1 MKILQLALL
10 LIASL
15 AFVLIGC
22 SDTPT
27 SMSAGPAQG
36 LNTPT
41 GFAKVG
47 AVIHTATG
55 CARIRAFWGYSYKT
69 EFSFCATLTLQGISS
84 GEVVMTDQSSLK
96 SGGEISKF
104 RGEIFNLQ
112 VEGNRAK
119 LNWTYT
125 SGPWTGMYGC
135 TVVEDNGEGAKAGP
149 DMASAFLWTDGSDL
163 GGYTISQVIAMSPNE
178 YIGWLEDYVFVELMG
193 MPAGTPALEPT
204 DHGNVQVQ

>member
-1 MKILQLALL
+1 MKILHVAILL
-10 LIASL
+10 MASL

-27 SMSAGPAQG
+27 SLSAGPAQG
-36 LNTPT
+36 LSAPA

-47 AVIHTATG
+47 TVTHTATG
-55 CARIRAFWGYSYKT
+55 CARVREFWGYSYKT
-69 EFSFCATLTLQGISS
+69 EFSFSATLTLQGISS
-84 GEVVMTDQSSLK
+84 GEVVLTDQSSLK
-96 SGGEISKF
+96 SGGEILKF
-104 RGEIFNLQ
+104 RGEIFSLQ

-119 LNWTYT
+119 LNWTYA

-135 TVVEDNGEGAKAGP
+135 TVVEDNGEGANSRPDKA
-149 DMASAFLWTDGSDL
+149 SVYLWTDGSDL
-163 GGYTISQVIAMSPNE
+163 GRYTISQVIAMSPNE
-178 YIGWLEDYVFVELMG
+178 YIDWLEDYVFVVLMG